1 MSAAKL
7 VLVPTPIDEQ
17 NPLEGVAHAL
27 LLKAAT
33 EDRANS
39 IFVIEDLKPG
49 RKRWL
54 SWKLPRDIVEDF
66 VLFNEHT
73 SRELAPQLVA
83 QMKSGKSVYLM
94 SDGGLPAFCDP
105 GQDLVRLCHEK
116 NIQVT
121 STPFQNSISLAV
133 ALSGIVHNQFLF
145 AGFLPIKDPE
155 RAEAIDKI
163 ASNNITTI
171 IMDTPYRLK
180 KLLEELESKI
190 DKKRI
195 AFLAMDLNS
204 ETEELRYGTLHS
216 IRARLTNYKRE
227 FILVLS
233 P

>member
-1 MSAAKL
+1 MSAKL
-7 VLVPTPIDEQ
+7 ILVPTPIDEQ

-33 EDRANS
+33 QEREKS

-73 SRELAPQLVA
+73 AQDLAQKLVA
-83 QMKSGKSVYLM
+83 EVKSGKNVYLM

-105 GQDLVRLCHEK
+105 GQNLVRLCHEK

-121 STPFQNSISLAV
+121 ATPFQNSVSLAL
-133 ALSGIVHNQFLF
+133 ALSGLDHSQFLF
-145 AGFLPIKDPE
+145 AGFLPIKDPQRGQE
-155 RAEAIDKI
+155 IDKI
-163 ASNNITTI
+163 VGNKMTTI

-180 KLLEELESKI
+180 KLLEELEGKI
-190 DKKRI
+190 DKKRVV
-195 AFLAMDLNS
+195 FLAMDLNCES
-204 ETEELRYGTLHS
+204 EELLYGPIGT
-216 IRARLTNYKRE
+216 IKKRLENYKRE
-227 FILVLS
+227 FILILS
-233 P
+233 A